1 MPPAVLVD
9 LGFTL
14 SFLARLSIAATVRL
28 SCREISAGLAPDAVS
43 LSSCV
48 SWSDVHG
55 GLEINR
61 REVIFFA
68 FSPKLYKLA
77 DLSLNALYQESAYK
91 QRSLET

>member
-55 GLEINR
+55 GLAINR
-61 REVIFFA
+61 REV
-68 FSPKLYKLA
+68 SPKLYKLA